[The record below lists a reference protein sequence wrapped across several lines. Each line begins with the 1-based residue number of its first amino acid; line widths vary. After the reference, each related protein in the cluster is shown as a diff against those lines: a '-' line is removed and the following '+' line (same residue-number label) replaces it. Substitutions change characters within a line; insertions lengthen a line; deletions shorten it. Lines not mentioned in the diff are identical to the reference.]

1 MSGYVSDYIGSFT
14 NISGY
19 VMANAFCPLTGMNIL
34 KQNTQNTDP
43 PDCPYPKKQISMFH
57 HICKKKQRKY

>member
-43 PDCPYPKKQISMFH
+43 PDCPYPKK
-57 HICKKKQRKY
+57 HIYVSPYFQEKKA